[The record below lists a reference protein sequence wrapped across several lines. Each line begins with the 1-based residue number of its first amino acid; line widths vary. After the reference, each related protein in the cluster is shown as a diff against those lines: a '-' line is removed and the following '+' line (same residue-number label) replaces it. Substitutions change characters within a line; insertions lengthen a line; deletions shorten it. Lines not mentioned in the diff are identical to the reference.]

1 MHINIF
7 IFFLFMHINT
17 HHVFTK
23 IQTTANFYKMPTNL
37 YEQHDH
43 GSIRTGRADIYFLG
57 RRYIAAI
64 ALKSWL

>member
-23 IQTTANFYKMPTNL
+23 IQTTANFYKMPTN
-37 YEQHDH
+37 
-43 GSIRTGRADIYFLG
+43 IYMSRMIMVL
-57 RRYIAAI
+57 
-64 ALKSWL
+64 